1 MPFNGKMAYMYLMIG
16 KGAYRE
22 KEFDQQLSYV
32 RGFNE
37 FQPKSPI
44 YRNELAFDLSYDDE
58 PHIDL
63 FEDGSTPETNID
75 GINEYGYGFWF
86 RYLTTRPKRLYSN
99 KPAWM
104 ALARFT
110 VNENNGDIGIG
121 DRTLAIFIG
130 KGFYHFTTYN
140 LRGQIPNVYENV
152 NYGDQLEGVW
162 TFFYYSYGEEI
173 ATAWVVQ
180 PDNI

>member
-1 MPFNGKMAYMYLMIG
+1 
-16 KGAYRE
+16 
-22 KEFDQQLSYV
+22 
-32 RGFNE
+32 
-37 FQPKSPI
+37 
-44 YRNELAFDLSYDDE
+44 
-58 PHIDL
+58 
-63 FEDGSTPETNID
+63 
-75 GINEYGYGFWF
+75 
-86 RYLTTRPKRLYSN
+86 LYSN

-173 ATAWVVQ
+173 ATAWVV
-180 PDNI
+180 